1 VALRQELGRFVDEGF
16 KPANDD
22 LESTST
28 FTLAKVSTGLR
39 SSVLIDGG
47 YFDYRIGDI
56 SQHFAFFSPPNDPTL
71 RQKGWAAYG
80 ELGYQVRLTPESEL
94 LLRAATQWTTDT
106 TSLSFISGVTR
117 AQIAAQ
123 ARIRSDFF
131 DFQGLY
137 LLRAGAHRISLGV
150 DYLTGHQSIDVR
162 GTLFSSTP
170 PIEVI
175 VAQERLRQEFLSAFI
190 QDTWFITPRL
200 RLTGA
205 LQLDYGRDPS
215 LGINQ
220 LRDTTFYSFEPNPRF
235 GLTWEL
241 TPQHTL
247 RAAIIR
253 SLVTGNPESL
263 SPTQIAGF
271 LIEESPFTSTRIWQ
285 YHLAWDAALRRDTF
299 LQAALFYVDRDVP
312 TTSPASPTTVQ
323 FGSQRR
329 LGGRL
334 TLEQLLP
341 GGIGLALDYQHVRRL
356 DEGDDD
362 QLRAKLRYV
371 HPSGFMAGWRTLY
384 AHQTLDRGLAAGA
397 PTDPVFHDLFVAYEL
412 PNKRGLLAVGVDNLF
427 NQRYNLVS
435 DFLNINSEEFPVT
448 EFIRDRIPARR
459 VFVFA
464 RVNF

>member
-1 VALRQELGRFVDEGF
+1 
-16 KPANDD
+16 
-22 LESTST
+22 
-28 FTLAKVSTGLR
+28 
-39 SSVLIDGG
+39 
-47 YFDYRIGDI
+47 
-56 SQHFAFFSPPNDPTL
+56 
-71 RQKGWAAYG
+71 
-80 ELGYQVRLTPESEL
+80 
-94 LLRAATQWTTDT
+94 
-106 TSLSFISGVTR
+106 
-117 AQIAAQ
+117 
-123 ARIRSDFF
+123 
-131 DFQGLY
+131 
-137 LLRAGAHRISLGV
+137 
-150 DYLTGHQSIDVR
+150 
-162 GTLFSSTP
+162 
-170 PIEVI
+170 
-175 VAQERLRQEFLSAFI
+175 LRQEFLSAFI

-205 LQLDYGRDPS
+205 LQFDYGRDPS
-215 LGINQ
+215 LGING
-220 LRDTTFYSFEPNPRF
+220 LTNTTLYSFEPNPRV

-241 TPQHTL
+241 TAQHTI

-299 LQAALFYVDRDVP
+299 LQAAFFYVDRDVP
-312 TTSPASPTTVQ
+312 FFNTNTDTVQ
-323 FGSQRR
+323 FDNQRR

-341 GGIGLALDYQHVRRL
+341 GGVGLSLDYQHVRRI

-362 QLRAKLRYV
+362 QLRAKLRYI
-371 HPSGFMAGWRTLY
+371 HPSGLMAGWRTMY
-384 AHQTLDRGLAAGA
+384 IRQTLDSGMAPGA
-397 PTDPVFHDLFVAYEL
+397 PTDAVFNDLFLAYEF
-412 PNKRGLLAVGVDNLF
+412 PQKRGLLAVGVDNLF

-459 VFVFA
+459 VFVFM